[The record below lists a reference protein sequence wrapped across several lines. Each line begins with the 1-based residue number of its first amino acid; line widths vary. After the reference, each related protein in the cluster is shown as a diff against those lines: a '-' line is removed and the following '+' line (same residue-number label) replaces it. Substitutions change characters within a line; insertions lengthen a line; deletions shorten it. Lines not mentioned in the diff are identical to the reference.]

1 MNIISSIKNICSSL
15 YNLNFV
21 YRAKVTHSHC
31 QPKTIPQH
39 VRENICPFATQRET
53 SNGLCH
59 RKITS
64 NKSSLN
70 RINQP
75 FPILKPISPQIHQA
89 SLMERPDNSLIQT
102 LHYQINQLQK
112 ENNSIFSQISIKP
125 TQQSHVRFISPL
137 NSLTSNENMHKF
149 EELTKWDIRLQNLS
163 NFCNEEMI
171 EVLHLV
177 MEAIIN
183 LESKIDKLYQKS
195 SSIEDDFLLIENI
208 EHIKVLES
216 TVEALHQLESKFQ
229 TMLLTDFNKQPAQ
242 ILQEE
247 KISSLLEEIEYLNVE
262 KQLLKECQ
270 EKLPLNKAYDSNELQ
285 ILMKSF
291 LNENVLL
298 NKNINISKQKLNK
311 AKQFGKELTNHL
323 LDYAEILNV
332 NFQKMQRVSHQTS
345 QPVLT
350 PLLNQTLHQMSM
362 ATRQS
367 KIEAIQPESF
377 NSHGFMCAANEV
389 ALALKNLLELDK
401 S

>member
-1 MNIISSIKNICSSL
+1 
-15 YNLNFV
+15 
-21 YRAKVTHSHC
+21 
-31 QPKTIPQH
+31 
-39 VRENICPFATQRET
+39 
-53 SNGLCH
+53 
-59 RKITS
+59 
-64 NKSSLN
+64 
-70 RINQP
+70 
-75 FPILKPISPQIHQA
+75 
-89 SLMERPDNSLIQT
+89 
-102 LHYQINQLQK
+102 
-112 ENNSIFSQISIKP
+112 
-125 TQQSHVRFISPL
+125 VRFISPL